1 MNEVLTKEM
10 LEKMKAEVPSI
21 QLKMKDG
28 AKLSDDAL
36 EKVAGGFTESRF
48 EKGAYTKN
56 VVCPNCGEAR
66 WEWIS
71 DNDNDYYSWTKYTCE
86 WCSHTFIVYN
96 DGTTYDMNT
105 VNTYFAN
112 NNGPAVHW

>member
-1 MNEVLTKEM
+1 MDIF
-10 LEKMKAEVPSI
+10 SI
-21 QLKMKDG
+21 FTLLGGLAFFLYGISIMSAG
-28 AKLSDDAL
+28 L
-36 EKVAGGFTESRF
+36 EKVAGGFTENRF
-48 EKGAYTKN
+48 EKGAYTRN